1 VVTASEH
8 NEMDPDTA
16 FALLSNE
23 RRRHVLCLL
32 AQRDE
37 ELSLQT
43 VATEI
48 IVRLDEVEPEEI
60 DEGTYRSVY
69 VSLYQNHVPRLA
81 DAGVVQYDEDGR
93 TVRIAHN
100 RRTWEL
106 LDLAGAERRRSWRQ
120 EGVLVLGA
128 TVLAT
133 LGSVSG
139 VVRVLREAWMLP
151 TLVLIGGLLLLGG
164 YQYYMRYRIPVTDC
178 GVLAK

>member
-1 VVTASEH
+1 
-8 NEMDPDTA
+8 MDPDTA

-48 IVRLDEVEPEEI
+48 IARLEEVDPEEI
-60 DEGTYRSVY
+60 DESTYRSVY

-81 DAGVVQYDEDGR
+81 DAGVVHYDEEER

-106 LDLAGAERRRSWRQ
+106 LELADVERRRSWRP
-120 EGVLVLGA
+120 EGLLVFGA
-128 TVLAT
+128 TLLAGV
-133 LGSVSG
+133 GSFSG
-139 VVRVLREAWMLP
+139 TVQVVQEPWVLP
-151 TLVLIGGLLLLGG
+151 TVVLIAGLLLLGS
-164 YQYYMRYRIPVTDC
+164 YQYYMRYRITVTDC

>member
-1 VVTASEH
+1 
-8 NEMDPDTA
+8 MDPDTA

-37 ELSLQT
+37 ELPLQT

-48 IVRLDEVEPEEI
+48 IARLEGIDRKDI

-81 DAGVVQYDEDGR
+81 DAGVVQYDEDDR

-106 LDLAGAERRRSWRQ
+106 LDLAGVERRRSWRR
-120 EGVLVLGA
+120 ESLLVLGA
-128 TVLAT
+128 TVLAL

-139 VVRVLREAWMLP
+139 AVQVVREAWVLP
-151 TLVLIGGLLLLGG
+151 ALVLIGGLVLLGG
-164 YQYYMRYRIPVTDC
+164 YQYYVRYRIPITDC